1 MNVVVNLGATMNESM
16 SIGESGLLGGF
27 RGSACRGFT
36 LIELMVVVAIAAIL
50 AAIAYPSYTRQV
62 IKSRRTAAAGC
73 LMEYANYMERY
84 YTTNLR
90 YDQDA
95 SSNANALPALDC
107 ASSSQTGPYYAYA
120 FSAVPAL
127 STTTYNIS
135 ATPQGP
141 QTADTACAT
150 LAIDQTGQRYYQ
162 STATDVAGLSSCW
175 K

>member
-1 MNVVVNLGATMNESM
+1 MKMAMPVERSESPDR
-16 SIGESGLLGGF
+16 F
-27 RGSACRGFT
+27 HRRPYQGFT
-36 LIELMVVVAIAAIL
+36 LMELMIVVAVVAIL
-50 AAIAYPSYTRQV
+50 AAIAYPSYTHEV

-90 YDQDA
+90 YDQDVN
-95 SSNANALPALDC
+95 SVANALPALDC
-107 ASSSQTGPYYAYA
+107 ASSAQTGAYYQYA
-120 FSAVPAL
+120 LPTPAL
-127 STTTYNIS
+127 SATTYNIT

-162 STATDVAGLSSCW
+162 STASGAAGLSSCW